1 MPDNLCEMSLQQT
14 LSLLRLT
21 DQTLRDICCKR
32 FTRDH
37 LYQEVLGKVLGG
49 KGRRGPAGIFLVFQ
63 EANGVLQPGQVFHL
77 KDGALVER
85 SDEIAIDP
93 LSGYGE
99 NLLEAQAQDEV
110 VLVNWADSYESIEDF
125 QSYFHPAIKN
135 SIAAPIVNFIICRIS
150 GEEPGAM
157 VAFNYPGKATTYDAE
172 VLKSMAVVIGSLQTM
187 SDEARQT
194 EDAFRYTIEA
204 LARACEA
211 AEEDTGKHIQRV
223 NRFAGALAANM
234 GLPNDFVETVSFS
247 AQMHDVGKIR
257 VPASILL
264 KQGPLDA
271 AETQLIRQHP
281 VYGRQILGDSPRLQ
295 VARDIAIAHHEN
307 WDGSGYPFQLKGEN
321 IPLAGRIVKLA
332 DVYDALRSNRSYKAP
347 LTHGAVLS
355 IFCHGDERIN
365 PEKHF
370 DPVLLSVFFKI
381 EHIFDKIYESF
392 NVNPAN

>member
-21 DQTLRDICCKR
+21 DKTLHDICCKR
-32 FTRDH
+32 FTQEN
-37 LYQEVLGKVLGG
+37 LYQDVLGKVLGG
-49 KGRRGPAGIFLVFQ
+49 KGRRGPAGIFIVFQ
-63 EANGVLQPGQVFHL
+63 EASGLLQPGRVFHL
-77 KDGALVER
+77 KEGTLVEH

-93 LSGYGE
+93 FSEYAE
-99 NLLEAQAQDEV
+99 NLLEAQSQDEV
-110 VLVNWADSYESIEDF
+110 VLVNWADSYETIEEF
-125 QSYFHPAIKN
+125 QSFLHPAVKN
-135 SIAAPIVNFIICRIS
+135 AIAAPIVNFIICRIS
-150 GEEPGAM
+150 GRTPGVI

-172 VLKSMAVVIGSLQTM
+172 VLRSMAVVMGSVQTL
-187 SDEARQT
+187 SDETRET
-194 EDAFRYTIEA
+194 EQAFRYTIEA

-223 NRFAGALAANM
+223 NRYAGALAANM

-257 VPASILL
+257 IPASILL
-264 KQGPLDA
+264 KPGLLDA
-271 AETQLIRQHP
+271 AELELIRMHP

-307 WDGSGYPFQLKGEN
+307 WDGSGYPFGLKGEN

-332 DVYDALRSNRSYKAP
+332 DVYDALRSNRSYKSPFSHEDA
-347 LTHGAVLS
+347 LS
-355 IFCHGDERIN
+355 VFRNGDERIK
-365 PEKHF
+365 PERHF
-370 DPVLLSVFFKI
+370 DPVLLGVFFKI

-392 NVNPAN
+392 NVNPAI